1 MVDGEVVRGSLEH
14 EAEAWVSLKLGPDP
28 WMGWGFHV
36 CSSGAGI
43 F

>member
-1 MVDGEVVRGSLEH
+1 VVDVEVVRGSFEP
-14 EAEAWVSLKLGPDP
+14 EAEAWVSLKLGLDL